1 MAKPV
6 PNLIKNYPE
15 GQLHHL
21 FTKILTASDI
31 KYGLTLMGQA
41 SKDYLQGFKDQVV
54 KTILHTPALSE
65 PVIFKAGN
73 RTMSLCTSGWGVIVT
88 GNGFVA
94 GDIINCWF
102 VYEEESRVLN
112 LIMERTASE
121 SAGPA
126 AQQAEAGGDAGRAAG
141 AGGNGK
147 AGQQ

>member
-54 KTILHTPALSE
+54 RTILHTPALSE
-65 PVIFKAGN
+65 PVIFK
-73 RTMSLCTSGWGVIVT
+73 S

-112 LIMERTASE
+112 LIMERAANE

-126 AQQAEAGGDAGRAAG
+126 AQQAEAGGDAGQAAG

-147 AGQQ
+147 GGQQ

>member
-65 PVIFKAGN
+65 PVIFKSGN

-112 LIMERTASE
+112 LIMERAANE

-126 AQQAEAGGDAGRAAG
+126 AQQAEAGGDAGQAAG
-141 AGGNGK
+141 AGEKGK
-147 AGQQ
+147 AIQQ

>member
-54 KTILHTPALSE
+54 KTMLHTPALSE

-112 LIMERTASE
+112 LIMERAANE

-126 AQQAEAGGDAGRAAG
+126 AQQAEAGGDAGQAAG

-147 AGQQ
+147 GGQQ